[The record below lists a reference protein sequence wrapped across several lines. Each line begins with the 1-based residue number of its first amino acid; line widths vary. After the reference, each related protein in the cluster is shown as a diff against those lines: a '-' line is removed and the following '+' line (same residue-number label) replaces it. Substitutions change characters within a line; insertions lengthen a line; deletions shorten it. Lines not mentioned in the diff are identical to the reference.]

1 MSMLQSG
8 DSEVFDEKLG
18 RLAHIQLRLL
28 QTKGPATLQ
37 ALATQAIE
45 LVDDGTSSLTLKE
58 ASKMANAALR
68 ALDSKRFVLFN
79 LKHYQVTERGLQALE
94 RYPDSFSSMFVQ
106 RELLAASNNDQIP
119 IQSGWG
125 SLMNKKSRRRS

>member
-1 MSMLQSG
+1 MLQSG

-18 RLAHIQLRLL
+18 RLAHIQLGLL

-45 LVDDGTSSLTLKE
+45 LVDDGASNLTLKE

-68 ALDSKRFVLFN
+68 ALDSKRFILVHLQ
-79 LKHYQVTERGLQALE
+79 HYQVTEKGLQALE

-106 RELLAASNNDQIP
+106 RELLAASNNDQTP

-125 SLMNKKSRRRS
+125 GLMNKKSRRRS